1 MARLRIPGRQQGFS
15 LIELMVGVAVALI
28 AVVVI
33 MQIFQVF
40 EGQRRTTTGGD
51 DAGTTGAITMSL
63 LQRDLRQAGQGLSH
77 ANLLGCTLTLPNG
90 RTVTNLS
97 GVFINDPTVPN
108 GDANTDTVRVIYGG
122 GAGSPEGTR
131 IQAQPSA
138 AAYLVAAPQAFVDN
152 DFVVAT
158 PQNRAAACNVTLTQ
172 VNGAPAGSTVSVD
185 VGTAGVANGALHNWG
200 RAPVIQVYRVSGGRM
215 MVCDFL
221 TQDCT
226 SAAAGNWT
234 ELAEGVVSMRA
245 QYGVDTS
252 GIMDSVVDA
261 FDQTNNNTACS
272 WYRRP
277 VMRMA
282 LVLRNGQLEK
292 ENVTA
297 AAPAWAGAS
306 GVAINLSGNPNWQRY
321 RYKNF
326 ESTVALRNIT
336 WQGVIVGC

>member
-1 MARLRIPGRQQGFS
+1 MARTPIPRAQRGFS

-33 MQIFQVF
+33 MQVFQVF

-51 DAGTTGAITMSL
+51 DAGTTGAISMSL
-63 LQRDLRQAGQGLSH
+63 LQRDLRQSGQGLSH
-77 ANLLGCTLTLPNG
+77 ANLLGCTVTLPNG

-97 GVFINDPTVPN
+97 GVFINDPTVPV
-108 GDANTDTVRVIYGG
+108 GDANTDTLRVAYGG
-122 GAGSPEGTR
+122 GSGSPEGTR
-131 IQAQPSA
+131 IQAQPA
-138 AAYLVAAPQAFVDN
+138 GAAYLVAAPQAFVDN

-158 PQNRAAACNVTLTQ
+158 PQNRGVACNVTLTQ

-185 VGTAGVANGALHNWG
+185 VGAAGMANGALHNWG
-200 RAPVIQVYRVSGGRM
+200 RAPVIQAYRVSGGRLL
-215 MVCDFL
+215 VCDFL

-226 SAAAGNWT
+226 SAAAANWT
-234 ELAEGVVSMRA
+234 ELAEGVVSLRA

-252 GIMDSVVDA
+252 GVMDSVVDA
-261 FDQTNNNTACS
+261 YDQTNNNTACS

-277 VMRMA
+277 VLRLA
-282 LVLRNGQLEK
+282 LVMRNGQLEK

-306 GVAINLSGNPNWQRY
+306 GAGIDLTGNANWQRY
-321 RYKNF
+321 RYKTF
-326 ESTVALRNIT
+326 ESTVALRNVT
-336 WQGVIVGC
+336 WQGVIAGC